1 MIEKEAQAWGMD
13 TLGHETRD
21 YQCIKCGEIH
31 SVDIKKVFSLDD
43 GLYHLTYCPACRKVL
58 KHLDLGDDKSE
69 RYALYDAVLDERY
82 Y

>member
-1 MIEKEAQAWGMD
+1 MN

-21 YQCIKCGEIH
+21 YQCSNCGEIH
-31 SVDIKKVFSLDD
+31 SVDIKKVFDLDD
-43 GLYHLTYCPACRKVL
+43 NLYYGTYCPKCRGVK
-58 KHLDLGDDKSE
+58 KHLDLGVDKSE